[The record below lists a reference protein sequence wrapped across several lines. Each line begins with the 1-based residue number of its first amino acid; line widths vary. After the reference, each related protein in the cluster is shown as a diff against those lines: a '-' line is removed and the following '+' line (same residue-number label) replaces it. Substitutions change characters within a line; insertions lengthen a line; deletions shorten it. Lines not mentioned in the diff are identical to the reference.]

1 MKAVTGRIFKRFYS
15 QRAER
20 EIEEELRFH
29 LELLTAALQQQDMS
43 LAEAK
48 DAALKRFGN
57 VEQIRDRCVEISR
70 KNHPSIRAL
79 KSFLILVFLVGVLVR
94 VFSTEFHVTRV
105 GDVLIAVGIL
115 GRLLVYVRGLN
126 PSSFRSK
133 PETSSPLMLNENG
146 QASIKAYDQRK
157 RTPVERVIFDK

>member
-1 MKAVTGRIFKRFYS
+1 MKAGIGSQFRRFDS

-20 EIEEELRFH
+20 EIDEELRFH
-29 LELLTAALQQQDMS
+29 LELLTEALQQQDLS

-57 VEQIRDRCVEISR
+57 LDQIKDQCLEISTR
-70 KNHPSIRAL
+70 NSPLVRAL

-94 VFSTEFHVTRV
+94 VFSTEFHVLHV
-105 GDVLIAVGIL
+105 GDILIAVGIL

-126 PSSFRSK
+126 PSSFLSK

-146 QASIKAYDQRK
+146 QASITAYDQRK
-157 RTPVERVIFDK
+157 RTPVERLIFDK

>member
-1 MKAVTGRIFKRFYS
+1 MKAVDGRLFKRFDRE
-15 QRAER
+15 QIER

-29 LELLTAALQQQDMS
+29 LELLTEEHLQQDLS
-43 LAEAK
+43 LAKAR

-57 VEQIRDRCVEISR
+57 VEQIKDQCIEISSR
-70 KNHPSIRAL
+70 HHPLTCAL

-126 PSSFRSK
+126 PSSFRAK
-133 PETSSPLMLNENG
+133 PEASSPLMLR
-146 QASIKAYDQRK
+146 QASQTITAYDQRK
-157 RTPVERVIFDK
+157 LTPVERVISDQ